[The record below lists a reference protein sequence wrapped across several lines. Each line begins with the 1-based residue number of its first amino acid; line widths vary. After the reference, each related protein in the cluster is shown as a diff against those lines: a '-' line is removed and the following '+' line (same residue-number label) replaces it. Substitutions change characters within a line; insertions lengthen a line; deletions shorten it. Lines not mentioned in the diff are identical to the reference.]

1 MVGVAIIPANAA
13 LPFFKKSRLEMSA
26 ISKEKI
32 KLLVIID
39 VLIVFAESHGTK
51 IQNFLTSPHIF

>member
-1 MVGVAIIPANAA
+1 VAIIPANAA

-32 KLLVIID
+32 KLLVIEVSEVKGVKGRYGLRPFGKLKD
-39 VLIVFAESHGTK
+39 NTLS
-51 IQNFLTSPHIF
+51 S